1 MSLVY
6 LVKTNQNHLKEANME
21 IFDLIKE
28 IKKQADELKK
38 LQETDPLED
47 LFKGFDDLYK
57 NKLKEYKNG
66 NKQKNVS

>member
-1 MSLVY
+1 
-6 LVKTNQNHLKEANME
+6 ME

>member
-6 LVKTNQNHLKEANME
+6 LVKTNQNHLKETNME

-38 LQETDPLED
+38 LHETDPLED

-57 NKLKEYKNG
+57 NKLKEYNNG
-66 NKQKNVS
+66 NK

>member
-1 MSLVY
+1 
-6 LVKTNQNHLKEANME
+6 ME
-21 IFDLIKE
+21 IFELLEE
-28 IKKQADELKK
+28 IKKQVEDLNK